1 METSSADLSA
11 PVERTGV
18 MTQALT
24 LMRGSD
30 GGLAMFG
37 FLGGFAGVTL
47 AAPVLAGLGLYLGGR
62 GLKDERHR
70 QLAQRRAQA
79 RVAVCKYVDEL
90 MFAVTNESREAL
102 RVVQRSGRDHFARLA
117 EESQR
122 TATDALAAAKRALE
136 ADRADRATRLTDV
149 EAELRR
155 VDGLAQRANAMQ
167 QVA

>member
-1 METSSADLSA
+1 
-11 PVERTGV
+11 
-18 MTQALT
+18 
-24 LMRGSD
+24 
-30 GGLAMFG
+30 
-37 FLGGFAGVTL
+37 
-47 AAPVLAGLGLYLGGR
+47 
-62 GLKDERHR
+62 
-70 QLAQRRAQA
+70 
-79 RVAVCKYVDEL
+79 VAVCKYVDEL